1 MALPKLS
8 DEQRKAALEKAAQ
21 SRKERAELC
30 DKLKKGELS
39 VEKVLSDTDNPIA
52 MRLKVQ
58 RLIESLPGYGKAR
71 AAKLMDELDISPSR
85 RVQGLGSR
93 QRAELLERVEG

>member
-8 DEQRKAALEKAAQ
+8 DEQRKAALDKAAK

-30 DKLKKGELS
+30 EKLKKGEIT
-39 VEKVLSDTDNPIA
+39 VGQILSDTDNPIA

-58 RLIESLPGYGKAR
+58 RMIESLPGYGKAR
-71 AAKLMDELDISPSR
+71 AAKLMDELKISPSR

-93 QRAELLERVEG
+93 QSAELLERVEG

>member
-1 MALPKLS
+1 M
-8 DEQRKAALEKAAQ
+8 
-21 SRKERAELC
+21 
-30 DKLKKGELS
+30 
-39 VEKVLSDTDNPIA
+39 EKVLSDTDNPIA

>member
-1 MALPKLS
+1 MALPELS
-8 DEQRKAALEKAAQ
+8 NDQRRAALEKAAK

-39 VEKVLSDTDNPIA
+39 VGKVLSDTDNPIA

-71 AAKLMDELDISPSR
+71 AAKLMNELGISTSR

-93 QRAELLERVEG
+93 QRAELLERLEG

>member
-8 DEQRKAALEKAAQ
+8 DEQRKAALEKAAK

-39 VEKVLSDTDNPIA
+39 VGKVLSDTDNPIA

-58 RLIESLPGYGKAR
+58 RLLESLPGYGKAR
-71 AAKLMDELDISPSR
+71 AAKLMDDLDISPSR

-93 QRAELLERVEG
+93 QRAELLERLEG

>member
-8 DEQRKAALEKAAQ
+8 DEQRKAALDKAAK

-30 DKLKKGELS
+30 EKLKKGEIT
-39 VEKVLSDTDNPIA
+39 VGQILSDTDNPIA

-58 RLIESLPGYGKAR
+58 RMIESLPGYGKAR
-71 AAKLMDELDISPSR
+71 AAKLMDELNISPSR

-93 QRAELLERVEG
+93 QSAELLERVEG

>member
-8 DEQRKAALEKAAQ
+8 DAQRKAALEKAAK

-30 DKLKKGELS
+30 AKLKKGEVS
-39 VEKVLSDTDNPIA
+39 VGAVLSDTDNPIA
-52 MRLKVQ
+52 MRMKVQ

-71 AAKLMDELDISPSR
+71 AAKLMEELNISPSR

-93 QRAELLERVEG
+93 QSAELLERVEG